1 MYQIDIWLE
10 LNFLFKTINGL
21 LIRLI
26 LTDFAITNEIGGEF
40 GWNFRFGFPQNSSFH
55 TCASLWIFWC
65 NPRCKSSVGSSH
77 DRSFKLIVT
86 WVASLFSKVVEYW
99 VDQSTFGSFRFQ
111 IHKIPH
117 FFYFQ
122 LPKPLNPRVT
132 SKHPIITQTRLKHQ
146 SCNLQQKTTP
156 LSGFIWFILIHH
168 YEIYKNV
175 FVKLLSYWLK
185 TEIRL
190 MYKMWFPRLDI
201 VDIEVLYLVRYF
213 LRWSL
218 YKLERK
224 ATL

>member
-132 SKHPIITQTRLKHQ
+132 SKHPIITQIRLKHQ
-146 SCNLQQKTTP
+146 SCNLQQKPTP

-168 YEIYKNV
+168 YEIYKKRIGQIIILLTQNRNSTDVQNV
-175 FVKLLSYWLK
+175 VSKARHCWYWGFVSCSIIF
-185 TEIRL
+185 T
-190 MYKMWFPRLDI
+190 
-201 VDIEVLYLVRYF
+201 
-213 LRWSL
+213 
-218 YKLERK
+218 LEFI
-224 ATL
+224 

>member
-1 MYQIDIWLE
+1 MYQIDNWLE
-10 LNFLFKTINGL
+10 LNFLLKTKNGL

-146 SCNLQQKTTP
+146 SCNLQQKNNP
-156 LSGFIWFILIHH
+156 LVWVH
-168 YEIYKNV
+168 
-175 FVKLLSYWLK
+175 
-185 TEIRL
+185 
-190 MYKMWFPRLDI
+190 
-201 VDIEVLYLVRYF
+201 LVHSNSS
-213 LRWSL
+213 LRNL
-218 YKLERK
+218 
-224 ATL
+224 